1 MTRTIRDYT
10 AADEASWLRCR
21 VLSFLNTPYF
31 DDVRQT
37 KPEIPGLGFE
47 LVATDDS
54 GAVLGVMDVT
64 VDDDLATIDTVA
76 VHPDHQHQG
85 HGRALL
91 AEAQARARALGLTT
105 LDAWTR
111 DLPDTL
117 RWYRAMGFSESSH
130 YLHVYANYYT
140 EPGEPD
146 RAIGSRRPGLKPMA
160 AFLHASLDEEQQLRD
175 EFTRIHVCRRFT
187 QPL

>member
-1 MTRTIRDYT
+1 MSRIIRDYNP
-10 AADEASWLRCR
+10 ADEASWLRCR

-31 DDVRQT
+31 DDVLQT
-37 KPEIPGLGFE
+37 KPEIPGPGFE
-47 LVATDDS
+47 LVAAGDS
-54 GAVLGVMDVT
+54 GTVLGIIDVT
-64 VDDDLATIDTVA
+64 VDGGLATIDTVA

-91 AEAQARARALGLTT
+91 TEAQARARALGLVT

-117 RWYRAMGFSESSH
+117 RWYRAMGFIESDH
-130 YLHVYANYYT
+130 YLHVYANYST

-160 AFLHASLDEEQQLRD
+160 AFLHARLEEERQLRS
-175 EFTRIHVCRRFT
+175 EFARIHVCRRFALT
-187 QPL
+187 L

>member
-1 MTRTIRDYT
+1 MLQI
-10 AADEASWLRCR
+10 
-21 VLSFLNTPYF
+21 
-31 DDVRQT
+31 
-37 KPEIPGLGFE
+37 E
-47 LVATDDS
+47 LEELC
-54 GAVLGVMDVT
+54 G
-64 VDDDLATIDTVA
+64 ATIDTVA

-91 AEAQARARALGLTT
+91 TEAQARARAPGLNT

-117 RWYRAMGFSESSH
+117 RWYRAMGFIESDH

-146 RAIGSRRPGLKPMA
+146 RAIGSRRQGLKPMA
-160 AFLHASLDEEQQLRD
+160 AFLHASLDEEQQLRS
-175 EFTRIHVCRRFT
+175 EFACVHVCCRFGLT
-187 QPL
+187 L